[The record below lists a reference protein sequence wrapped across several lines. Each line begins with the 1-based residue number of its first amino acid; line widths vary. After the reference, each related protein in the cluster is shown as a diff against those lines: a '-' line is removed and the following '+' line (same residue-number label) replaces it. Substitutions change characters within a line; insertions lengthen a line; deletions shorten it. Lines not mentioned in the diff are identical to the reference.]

1 MAKFSGL
8 ELLREESEPRQDSS
22 AEEVPVSSTSKI
34 VAKPVGKRQ
43 NPEYVQIS
51 AYVRRTDYEAV
62 RRNLI
67 GTKLDFSDLLEQW
80 ISEWLKGRGSESPKQ
95 SLAQ

>member
-8 ELLREESEPRQDSS
+8 ELLREESEPRQDNL
-22 AEEVPVSSTSKI
+22 AQPTSISETPKVI
-34 VAKPVGKRQ
+34 ARPVGKRQ

-51 AYVRRTDYEAV
+51 AYVRKVEYEAV

-67 GTKLDFSDLLEQW
+67 GTKLDFSDLLDQW
-80 ISEWLKGRGSESPKQ
+80 ITEWLKAEESRGHK
-95 SLAQ
+95 